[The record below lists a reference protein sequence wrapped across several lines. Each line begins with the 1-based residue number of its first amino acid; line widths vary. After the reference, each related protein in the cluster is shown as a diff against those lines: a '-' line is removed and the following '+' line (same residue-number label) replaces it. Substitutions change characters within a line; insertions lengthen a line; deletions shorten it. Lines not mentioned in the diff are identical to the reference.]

1 MFLKEP
7 RGEIEGHTYRQPVAP
22 FFFSFFKSIFHLD
35 GLDSKLLIVRPENF
49 EVRCHNLLTI
59 SQRVSAKYQGFF
71 ISSFAAAASSQLS
84 TPMVSL
90 FRFQSLFLVLDCV
103 VFFFSSSGMGAG
115 FREETLKPN
124 EGHQGPEARPSTSPS
139 DKVEI
144 VSPELPRYLFS
155 PSVLFRS
162 TSFPFLKCHLLGSL
176 FSFFFFVFTDP
187 GTTQWLNHCFL

>member
-1 MFLKEP
+1 MVLI
-7 RGEIEGHTYRQPVAP
+7 R
-22 FFFSFFKSIFHLD
+22 SFWSYGQKILRYGVIIFWPSPNESPLN
-35 GLDSKLLIVRPENF
+35 I
-49 EVRCHNLLTI
+49 
-59 SQRVSAKYQGFF
+59 RVS
-71 ISSFAAAASSQLS
+71 SS
-84 TPMVSL
+84 PVSL
-90 FRFQSLFLVLDCV
+90 RLRPHSSVLRWSRSLDFKVSSLCWIGLFF
-103 VFFFSSSGMGAG
+103 FFFSSSGMGAG

-176 FSFFFFVFTDP
+176 FSFLFFVFTDP